1 MASASGPARRQAH
14 SARAA
19 QICAWM
25 LVALACL
32 GTLLLPA
39 PSGADQNPPNC
50 NQNNLALDIGRD
62 KLIVRNGD
70 TINYTISAS
79 NLDSPQGPACNLTGT
94 TFVFIA
100 PAADGTP
107 NGARTVLRSN
117 VDFPAGT
124 TRTVLGTVP
133 YVVAVNPGVTD
144 TVAEA
149 TATGTLHDAPVNH
162 LAQVVKTLGSTVTQP
177 HTTLGVSVTVTGT
190 SPPYTAQYTYIERN
204 DSTTAAPMTS
214 VALSDDQCAPITYV
228 SGDLDN
234 DHILQPGE
242 SWVFTC
248 KKTITR
254 AGAFVSHVT
263 AGGVDSA
270 DSRAAPAESA
280 QVTTTVTAATS
291 VRGTFVL
298 PVTGPS
304 LPLAPLGALGVVLI
318 GAGFLVTRRVRLR
331 SRR

>member
-1 MASASGPARRQAH
+1 MASASGHARRQAY
-14 SARAA
+14 STRVA
-19 QICAWM
+19 QVCAWM

-32 GTLLLPA
+32 GTLLVPA
-39 PSGADQNPPNC
+39 PAGADQNPPNC

-94 TFVFIA
+94 TFVFVA
-100 PAADGTP
+100 PATDGTP
-107 NGARTVLRSN
+107 NGARTVLRSV

-149 TATGTLHDAPVNH
+149 ASTGTLHDAPVNH

-177 HTTLGVSVTVTGT
+177 HTTLSASVTLTGT
-190 SPPYTAQYTYIERN
+190 APPYTAEYTYVERN
-204 DSTTAAPMTS
+204 DSTTPAPMVS
-214 VALSDDQCAPITYV
+214 VTVTDDQCAPITYV
-228 SGDLDN
+228 SGDRDN

-242 SWVFTC
+242 AWVFTC
-248 KKTITR
+248 KKTITK
-254 AGAFVSHVT
+254 AGAFISHVG
-263 AGGVDSA
+263 AGGVDVA
-270 DSRAAPAESA
+270 DGRAAPPESA
-280 QVTTTVTAATS
+280 TVTTNIAST
-291 VRGTFVL
+291 VRGAFVL
-298 PVTGPS
+298 PVTGS
-304 LPLAPLGALGVVLI
+304 SVPLAPLGAIGVVLI
-318 GAGFLVTRRVRLR
+318 GAGFLVSRRGRLR
-331 SRR
+331 SRRS